1 MPRVAILYGWSPLTS
16 DVVVFGDANW
26 AGCLRTR
33 KSTLGGFATWGGL
46 PIKTWSKTM
55 SILALSSAES
65 ELAAI
70 IKSCGEGIGIQSLLS
85 DFGIQT
91 HLTVKSDASAA
102 IGICKRQGLGRVRH
116 LATGDLWVQQLLR
129 HKRVTLEK
137 WPTQTNP
144 ADLLTKGL
152 SRDRIQSLLQ
162 LMRMQAQGGRAPIA
176 PVRDG
181 MSPMYGPA
189 LIDYEADSDI
199 GE

>member
-1 MPRVAILYGWSPLTS
+1 MGR
-16 DVVVFGDANW
+16 ANPSVDRRRRW
-26 AGCLRTR
+26 
-33 KSTLGGFATWGGL
+33 
-46 PIKTWSKTM
+46 
-55 SILALSSAES
+55 LA
-65 ELAAI
+65 
-70 IKSCGEGIGIQSLLS
+70 
-85 DFGIQT
+85 
-91 HLTVKSDASAA
+91 
-102 IGICKRQGLGRVRH
+102 GLGAV
-116 LATGDLWVQQLLR
+116 LKPSSPCEKVFP
-129 HKRVTLEK
+129 TLEK